1 MDAYPLQKILHMK
14 LLKKEAMRFH
24 SPMHMRRHQKP
35 KLFIYNTILYIQIKI
50 KGSFHLKKQ
59 RNIWNFPYVGCPLPT
74 YGKSIVI
81 FYCLKMISDSF

>member
-24 SPMHMRRHQKP
+24 SPMHMRFLDQQHMRHQKP

-59 RNIWNFPYVGCPLPT
+59 RNIWNFPYVG
-74 YGKSIVI
+74 
-81 FYCLKMISDSF
+81 